1 MAPQVGRFALDTP
14 IFWLLKAKHFTLWRA
29 SEKAAPLTLWSFWQ
43 NAGQL
48 QIYGAQANTLTD
60 NAGVI
65 QIFGVRNYRMA
76 KDLAEVIGGI
86 SADELLKLPPDE
98 QVLLIESKLRRCK
111 QVRHYKDEMFRNA
124 G

>member
-1 MAPQVGRFALDTP
+1 MRG
-14 IFWLLKAKHFTLWRA
+14 
-29 SEKAAPLTLWSFWQ
+29 E
-43 NAGQL
+43 L

-76 KDLAEVIGGI
+76 KDLADVSGGI

-98 QVLLIESKLRRCK
+98 QVLLIESKLRRRK
-111 QVRHYKDEMFRNA
+111 QVRHYADEMFRNA

>member
-1 MAPQVGRFALDTP
+1 
-14 IFWLLKAKHFTLWRA
+14 
-29 SEKAAPLTLWSFWQ
+29 
-43 NAGQL
+43 L

-76 KDLAEVIGGI
+76 KDLADVIGGI

-111 QVRHYKDEMFRNA
+111 QLRHYEDEMFRNA